1 MTNTE
6 MMKGAKFNKNGVG
19 AARCPITQV
28 PKPAV
33 TRPDEVLIRIEAV
46 SICGTDVRALADPPA
61 FDFVDGIIVGHEG
74 CGIVEAVGSDVSN
87 CKVGDKVVVHPNIWC
102 GKCPSCRTGHI
113 NLCENFR
120 HIGDRIDGAMAEYLC
135 IEERMVYVI
144 DSKVPSHIA
153 ALAEPLACVL
163 NGTTT
168 LPAHPG
174 DEVVVLGG
182 GPIGLIFA
190 MLYKAMGAHVTVSE
204 PGEYRRALALALGAD
219 EVINPKE
226 IDLEAALRAY
236 APQGA
241 DLIVDA
247 VGVMLPTAIQIAKKG
262 ARIAVFGV
270 NQTATVNIPQYPI
283 TEKELTIRGTYITKG
298 TFPLAV
304 KIIESGII
312 PIDKL
317 VTHRLPLEQLLD
329 GIELMVKGTAGKVV
343 IEI

>member
-1 MTNTE
+1 MME
-6 MMKGAKFNKNGVG
+6 MMRGTKFNKNGVG
-19 AARCPITQV
+19 QERCPIVQV
-28 PKPAV
+28 PKPQI

-46 SICGTDVRALADPPA
+46 SICGTDVRALANPPA
-61 FDFVDGIIVGHEG
+61 FDFVDGIVVGHEG
-74 CGIVEAVGSDVSN
+74 CGIVEEVGEDVTN

-102 GKCPSCRTGHI
+102 GKCEPCRTGHI

-144 DSKVPSHIA
+144 DSEVPSYIG
-153 ALAEPLACVL
+153 ALTEPLACVL

-168 LPAHPG
+168 VKAKPG

-190 MLYKAMGAHVTVSE
+190 MLYKAAGAHVTVSE
-204 PGEYRRALALALGAD
+204 PMEYRRDLALKLGCD
-219 EVINPKE
+219 VTVNPKE
-226 IDLEAALRAY
+226 ADLETELRTY
-236 APQGA
+236 APEGA
-241 DLIVDA
+241 DIVVDA
-247 VGVMLPTAIQIAKKG
+247 VGVMLPVALQIARKG
-262 ARIAVFGV
+262 GQIVVFGV
-270 NQTATVNIPQYPI
+270 NQTAQVTIPQYPI

-298 TFPLAV
+298 TFPLAIR
-304 KIIESGII
+304 IIENKLI

-317 VTHRLPLEQLLD
+317 ITHRLPLEQLLD
-329 GIELMVKGTAGKVV
+329 GIDLMVKGTAGKVV